1 MPRAGASVFWGG
13 RNSPA
18 PHMVKCWSGTGEW
31 RLCPSGVTCDPGDGS
46 ATLKEVCSLF
56 DIWDCT
62 FSLPVGS
69 KISWLMI
76 ILSRTGE
83 ILGERVQGTLWSK
96 NA

>member
-1 MPRAGASVFWGG
+1 MHQYFGGAETVLHFIWWSVGAALE
-13 RNSPA
+13 S
-18 PHMVKCWSGTGEW
+18 GEW
-31 RLCPSGVTCDPGDGS
+31 WLCPSGVTCDPGDGS
-46 ATLKEVCSLF
+46 VTLKEVCSLF
-56 DIWDCT
+56 DTWDCT

-96 NA
+96 KA